1 MLPNIFHECTRA
13 LLLFY
18 KHVYENYG
26 RKSAGEFF
34 VICDGLRKNTSHKK
48 QHQQNQTHHRKE
60 ALYFSRFSE
69 LWKRS
74 TISFVIFGAP
84 GKKHYVFGEN
94 LRSEW
99 GGRRGGVPTWPP
111 KAAEK
116 NHHWQVPWVPFG
128 SGYSC
133 HRWNSSLSVDT
144 I

>member
-1 MLPNIFHECTRA
+1 MVMLPNIFHECTRA

-18 KHVYENYG
+18 KPVYENYG

-34 VICDGLRKNTSHKK
+34 VICDGVCKNTSHKK

-60 ALYFSRFSE
+60 ALSFSRFSE

-94 LRSEW
+94 LKQGFRKELYLYMYIE
-99 GGRRGGVPTWPP
+99 RVL
-111 KAAEK
+111 
-116 NHHWQVPWVPFG
+116 QFG
-128 SGYSC
+128 LIKSRDVG
-133 HRWNSSLSVDT
+133 T
-144 I
+144 F